1 MRRWILLSSIVMRL
15 LFPITSRFSIFQ
27 FGILLRWISVV
38 FVFIFSPIK
47 FFLYWIFI
55 SMLPLF
61 RFDLQNQLNCVIPV
75 FKLTM
80 MARFFIMFNSCILSR
95 STADVAWNSI
105 ALLLSIALVFGF
117 PYHID
122 IYESAGLMML
132 SVTDVWLNCIIFFT
146 SHIDPIICSD
156 VRVRL

>member
-1 MRRWILLSSIVMRL
+1 MDFVIVNCNAFAISNHFTLLH
-15 LFPITSRFSIFQ
+15 FQ

-61 RFDLQNQLNCVIPV
+61 MVDLQNQLNCVIPV

-80 MARFFIMFNSCILSR
+80 MARFFLMFNSCILSR
-95 STADVAWNSI
+95 STADIDWNSI
-105 ALLLSIALVFGF
+105 ASLINCTGIWFFLSYWHLW
-117 PYHID
+117 ID
-122 IYESAGLMML
+122 GLMML
-132 SVTDVWLNCIIFFT
+132 SVIDMWLNFIIF
-146 SHIDPIICSD
+146 SHFSHRSNNLFRCSCSAL
-156 VRVRL
+156 V